1 MAQLATAQNPLQ
13 ATRPLTVGVLADA
26 AAVEA
31 WRALDAAQRAQTC
44 DVLELRLDSLPLDA
58 SALRQLVAETAQA
71 QAVLIT
77 ARHPAEGGQGQLDS
91 AARRQRLESLLSVAQ
106 LMDIELQSLGEM
118 KPLIQQAQAAGLGV
132 IGSLH
137 DFQSTPSLEVLEGA
151 LRFAQSAGLNAFK
164 VATHLN
170 HPRDLQRLIDL
181 TLLDHPLRRC
191 VMGMGT
197 LGKISR
203 LTLARLGSLLNYG
216 FIGQANA
223 PGQWPAAQL
232 RQLLGEL

>member
-181 TLLDHPLRRC
+181 TLLDHPLRR
-191 VMGMGT
+191 
-197 LGKISR
+197 
-203 LTLARLGSLLNYG
+203 LLNYG